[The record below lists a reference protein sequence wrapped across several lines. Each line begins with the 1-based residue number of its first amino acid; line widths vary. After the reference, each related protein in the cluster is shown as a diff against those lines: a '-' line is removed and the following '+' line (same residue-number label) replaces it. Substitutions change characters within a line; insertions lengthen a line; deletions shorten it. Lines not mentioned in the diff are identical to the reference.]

1 MDQYYLRSKAT
12 KVTSP
17 PSSDEGIVETDD
29 VAPIAVTQVDIDVT
43 RTTLSTSV
51 DTKSRWRR
59 RPSPR
64 RLGPW
69 MSPLRPSSRRKAFH
83 IHGISGPSAD
93 HPLRASLG
101 SPSWHSGPP
110 VTQSFMSIEKK
121 HHRKPTATSS
131 YIFSPAPATPLP
143 PTPDSDRRSSSCTH
157 LVVAAI
163 ATKFF
168 SWFS

>member
-29 VAPIAVTQVDIDVT
+29 VAPVAVTQVDIDVT

-83 IHGISGPSAD
+83 IYGISGPSAD

-101 SPSWHSGPP
+101 SRSWHSGPP
-110 VTQSFMSIEKK
+110 VTQSFVDRKK
-121 HHRKPTATSS
+121 
-131 YIFSPAPATPLP
+131 TPQK
-143 PTPDSDRRSSSCTH
+143 TDSDQQLH
-157 LVVAAI
+157 LLPGTSNPIAAD
-163 ATKFF
+163 ARLRPAQQQLH
-168 SWFS
+168 SR